1 MSIFAEV
8 EFIHQQSTP
17 EQVLVMRLKAGDA
30 EAFEEVVRT
39 LGGRLLAVAR
49 RFLRDEEA
57 ARDAVQDAFL
67 SAFRAIQGFDGHS
80 QLSTWL
86 HRIVVNAALM
96 RMRVRERRPE
106 QSIEPLLLSFAEDG
120 HHAEAVTSWTD
131 SPERSLEQKETRAV
145 VRAAIGELPETYRTV
160 LLMRDIEGLST
171 QEAADVLAISENA
184 LKLRLHR
191 ARLALA
197 KIVRIRFGMAAAGV
211 PSRPVAVATPAS
223 TTRMPLTA
231 SAPTRRAA
239 ATWQGRFAVAASPLA
254 ALQAR

>member
-1 MSIFAEV
+1 MCHRLRRAPVGPSRERATGGSASEQEHPVSIFAEV

-17 EQVLVMRLKAGDA
+17 EQILVMRLKAGDA

-106 QSIEPLLLSFAEDG
+106 QSIEPLL
-120 HHAEAVTSWTD
+120 
-131 SPERSLEQKETRAV
+131 P
-145 VRAAIGELPETYRTV
+145 
-160 LLMRDIEGLST
+160 
-171 QEAADVLAISENA
+171 
-184 LKLRLHR
+184 
-191 ARLALA
+191 
-197 KIVRIRFGMAAAGV
+197 
-211 PSRPVAVATPAS
+211 
-223 TTRMPLTA
+223 
-231 SAPTRRAA
+231 
-239 ATWQGRFAVAASPLA
+239 
-254 ALQAR
+254 